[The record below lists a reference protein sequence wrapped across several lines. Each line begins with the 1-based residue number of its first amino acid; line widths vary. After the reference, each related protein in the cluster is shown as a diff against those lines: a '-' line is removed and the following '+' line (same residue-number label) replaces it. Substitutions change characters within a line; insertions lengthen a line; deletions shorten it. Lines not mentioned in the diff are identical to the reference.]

1 MVAMA
6 LVFSREPAAILRS
19 RSYRFAAEPTFWLQ
33 NLGMSACGLV
43 NFLCFAQLLVVR
55 HDASKLD

>member
-1 MVAMA
+1 MA

-19 RSYRFAAEPTFWLQ
+19 RSYRFAGEPTFWLQ

-43 NFLCFAQLLVVR
+43 NLLCFAQLLVVR
-55 HDASKLD
+55 GEPSTLD